1 VDFTQIIHISDT
13 HLGCAQFDSE
23 EREQDVYEAFQ
34 EVVDAAVKDKVDA
47 VVHAGDIF
55 HYPKPGGRPLVK
67 MGEALKT
74 LSENGIATF
83 FTLGEH
89 DISRITGTPSPYL
102 FHKLGLATYVGTG
115 EPVTLGDLK
124 IIGFNK
130 YRRGEVDELVEELK
144 AAGTKAKGHSGKKLL
159 VLHQGLLEFHK
170 FAGELTAKDLPP
182 EFDYYAFGHLHDNF
196 HRHFE
201 DMQGPVCYPGS
212 LDPTPGEGIKEY
224 KKGYYFVDLS
234 GAEAN
239 PQWVQLTSSRR
250 MCHYDLEYESMM
262 EGVGK
267 IAKELE
273 ANPTSKKPVLSVTI
287 SGVEVDPAR
296 MTAALARLAPFCLAC
311 VPTVREQSQS
321 LDRVYDEKPADIAN
335 EMLSL
340 AENALGSKELASF
353 AVDELL
359 PLLQG
364 GQTDEA
370 LSLVE
375 EAFEKSRFGVSKP

>member
-23 EREQDVYEAFQ
+23 EREQDVYDAFQ

-47 VVHAGDIF
+47 VVHSGDIF

-115 EPVTLGDLK
+115 EPVTLGDLM

-130 YRRGEVDELVEELK
+130 YRRGEVEDLIEELK
-144 AAGTKAKGHSGKKLL
+144 AAGAKAKGHSGKKLL
-159 VLHQGLLEFHK
+159 VLHQGLVEFHK
-170 FAGELTAKDLPP
+170 FAGELTANDLPP

-196 HRHFE
+196 HRHF
-201 DMQGPVCYPGS
+201 DGMKGPVCYPGS
-212 LDPTPGEGIKEY
+212 LDPTPGEGIKEF

-234 GAEAN
+234 GEEAK
-239 PQWVQLTSSRR
+239 PDWIQLASSRR
-250 MCHYDLEYESMM
+250 MFHYDLQYKAML
-262 EGVGK
+262 EGIEK
-267 IAKELE
+267 IAQELR
-273 ANPTSKKPVLSVTI
+273 ASPQAKKPVLSATI
-287 SGVEVDPAR
+287 AGVEVDPAR
-296 MTAALARLAPFCLAC
+296 VTAALTRLTPLCLTC
-311 VPTVREQSQS
+311 VPTVEEETEKGE
-321 LDRVYDEKPADIAN
+321 RVYDEKPGDIGN
-335 EMLSL
+335 EMRAL
-340 AENALGSKELASF
+340 AEGALGNKELASF

-359 PLLQG
+359 PLLQRG
-364 GQTDEA
+364 ETDEA
-370 LSLVE
+370 LSIVQR
-375 EAFEKSRFGVSKP
+375 AFEKSRFGETKP

>member
-1 VDFTQIIHISDT
+1 MGLSQIIHISDT
-13 HLGCAQFDSE
+13 HLGGAQFDSVD
-23 EREQDVYEAFQ
+23 REQVVYVAFQ

-47 VVHAGDIF
+47 VIHAGDIF

-74 LSENGIATF
+74 LSKNCISTF

-102 FHKLGLATYVGTG
+102 FHKLELATYVGTG
-115 EPVTLGDLK
+115 EPVMLGDLM

-130 YRRGEVDELVEELK
+130 YRRGEVDELIEELK
-144 AAGTKAKGHSGKKLL
+144 AAGAKAKNHGGKKLL

-196 HRHFE
+196 HRRFE
-201 DMQGPVCYPGS
+201 GMQGPVCYPGS

-262 EGVGK
+262 EGVG
-267 IAKELE
+267 
-273 ANPTSKKPVLSVTI
+273 
-287 SGVEVDPAR
+287 
-296 MTAALARLAPFCLAC
+296 
-311 VPTVREQSQS
+311 
-321 LDRVYDEKPADIAN
+321 
-335 EMLSL
+335 
-340 AENALGSKELASF
+340 
-353 AVDELL
+353 
-359 PLLQG
+359 
-364 GQTDEA
+364 
-370 LSLVE
+370 
-375 EAFEKSRFGVSKP
+375 